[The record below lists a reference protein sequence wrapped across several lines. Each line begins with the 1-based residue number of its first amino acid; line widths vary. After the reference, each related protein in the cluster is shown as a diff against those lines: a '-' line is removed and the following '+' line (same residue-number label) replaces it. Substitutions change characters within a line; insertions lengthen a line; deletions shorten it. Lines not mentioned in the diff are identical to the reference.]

1 MKKTIK
7 NFNNMRV
14 LSLAAAKYT
23 ANLAGLQIEKK
34 GYFTIALSG
43 GKTVIPFYKQ
53 LARQKMP
60 WDRTYIFWQD
70 DRFVKYGD
78 KDSNVKLVYDS
89 LISKIQ
95 IPFENIY
102 PAPDPSNISSVSR
115 AAKVYEMIIKQL
127 FLRLTRGK
135 NMPSYD
141 LIIAGMGDDGHTASL
156 FPGDKKA
163 LNEKKKLIISVKAPP
178 YAAVKD
184 RITMTLPFINNADNI
199 IFFAVNK
206 GREEVLKQVIKGN
219 KKYPAALIKPKQKL
233 MWFIL
238 KS

>member
-7 NFNNMRV
+7 NFNNMRD

-23 ANLAGLQIEKK
+23 ANLAGLQIEEK

-89 LISKIQ
+89 LIAKIK

-102 PAPDPSNISSVSR
+102 PAPGPSNILPVSS

-127 FLRLTRGK
+127 FLRLTRDK
-135 NMPSYD
+135 KMPSYD
-141 LIIAGMGDDGHTASL
+141 LIIAGMGEDGHTASL

-184 RITMTLPFINNADNI
+184 RITMTLPLINNAENI
-199 IFFAVNK
+199 LFLAVNK

-219 KKYPAALIKPKQKL
+219 KKYPAALIKSKQKL
-233 MWFIL
+233 NWYIL
-238 KS
+238 K